1 MKYVSEQYA
10 EFVQDVQYDRLEPAT
25 IQQAKQLILDL
36 MGVSLAGY
44 KLMEFPR
51 MVVDYMASLGGI
63 PEATIIQQKRKFPAI
78 NAALANAA
86 CAHALDMDDGHRFGA
101 LHPGTVIIPAAIAA
115 AELSKTTTKAMILG
129 IVAGYEVMIRIGM
142 AITPSSLSR
151 GFHITG
157 ITGTYGA
164 AAAVA
169 NIMNLN
175 KEQTMAALG
184 LAGLQSSGLIQVNHE
199 IEGAKVKPINPAK
212 AAMSGLLSCIMAGKG
227 FSGPKEIFE
236 GEDGFLKAVADGVN
250 KESLTANIGK
260 KLEINNVYLKLYS
273 ACRHA
278 HAPIDAVLEIQK
290 REGIEPDEIK
300 AITVETYPAAVRL
313 AGMTEVTS
321 PSAGRFSIPFS
332 VALALIKKDAG
343 ATQYTEEN
351 IQDRQIQG
359 LAGKVRLLASS
370 KWEQAYPQKRGATVH
385 IVCNDGKELNAE
397 IDLAKGEPENP
408 ASWEEIY
415 KKFYTNA
422 RLLLSEENVVR
433 LGDTIMDLENQPLQA
448 MVDLV

>member
-1 MKYVSEQYA
+1 MIYISEQYA
-10 EFVQDVQYDRLEPAT
+10 EFVQEMHYEQLDPET
-25 IQQAKQLILDL
+25 IYQVKKLVLDL
-36 MGVSLAGY
+36 TGVSLAGY

-63 PEATIIQQKRKFPAI
+63 PEATMIQQKGKFPAI
-78 NAALANAA
+78 NVVLANAV
-86 CAHALDMDDGHRFGA
+86 CAHAIDMDDGHRYGA
-101 LHPGTVIIPAAIAA
+101 LHPGTVVIPAAIVA
-115 AELSKTTTKAMILG
+115 AELSKTTTKAMISG

-142 AITPSSLSR
+142 AITPSSLNR

-175 KEQTMAALG
+175 REQTMAALG
-184 LAGLQSSGLIQVNHE
+184 FAGLQSSGLIQVNHE
-199 IEGAKVKPINPAK
+199 KEGAKVKPINPGK
-212 AAMSGLLSCIMAGKG
+212 AAMSGLLSCIMASKG

-250 KESLTANIGK
+250 KESFTANIGK
-260 KLEINNVYLKLYS
+260 NLEINNVYLKLYS

-278 HAPIDAVLEIQK
+278 HAPMDAVLEIQK

-300 AITVETYPAAVRL
+300 EITVETYPAAVRL
-313 AGMTEVTS
+313 AGMTKVTS

-332 VALALIKKDAG
+332 VALALIKNDAG
-343 ATQYTEEN
+343 ATQYTEKN
-351 IQDRQIQG
+351 IEDRQIQD
-359 LAGKVRLLASS
+359 LARKVRLLESD
-370 KWEQAYPQKRGATVH
+370 KWGQVYPHKRGATVR
-385 IVCNDGKELNAE
+385 IISNDGKELSTE

-422 RLLLSEENVVR
+422 RLLLSEKNVVK
-433 LGDTIMDLENQPLQA
+433 LGDTIMDLENQPIQSV
-448 MVDLV
+448 VDLL